1 MNHTEAKRSM
11 AVEKYLLDEFDPE
24 ERDAFEEH
32 FFSCDDCAEDV
43 RAGSAL
49 MKHGREIFA
58 QEKATQVR
66 AVVPIKVPRRE
77 WFNWLRPA
85 FAVPIFALMLGVVVF
100 QNLVQLPAL
109 EHSLVALNSPAIL
122 PNADLHSGSARGE
135 DHVVTAKPGQL
146 FQLTLD
152 IPDNSNAAHTAE
164 LYDAGGR
171 KMWSLPIAANAPL
184 SGVTLKMPGDLAA
197 GNYTLAVSRQDA
209 GGASEVSRYAFTL
222 RRD

>member
-11 AVEKYLLDEFDPE
+11 AVERYLLDEFDPE
-24 ERDAFEEH
+24 EREAFEEH
-32 FFSCDDCAEDV
+32 FFSCDECAQDV
-43 RAGSAL
+43 RAGEAL
-49 MKHGREIFA
+49 MKHGREIVA
-58 QEKATQVR
+58 QEKSTEVR
-66 AVVPIKVPRRE
+66 AAVPVKVPRRE

-85 FAVPIFALMLGVVVF
+85 FAVPIFALMLGVVTF

-122 PNADLHSGSARGE
+122 PNADLHSGSARGGE
-135 DHVVTAKPGQL
+135 HVVAAKAGEL

-171 KMWSLPIAANAPL
+171 KLWALPIPANAPM
-184 SGVTLKMPGDLAA
+184 SGLTLKMPGDLPA
-197 GNYTLAVSRQDA
+197 GNYTLAVMRQDA
-209 GGASEVSRYAFTL
+209 GGATEVSRYAFTL